1 MANVALQVWT
11 ELSTFSSQLWLDH
24 SLDDSLILYRSIKFF
39 TPFKAVLTLH
49 WLPNQALI

>member
-11 ELSTFSSQLWLDH
+11 EVSTFSSQLWLDH

-39 TPFKAVLTLH
+39 TPVLTLH